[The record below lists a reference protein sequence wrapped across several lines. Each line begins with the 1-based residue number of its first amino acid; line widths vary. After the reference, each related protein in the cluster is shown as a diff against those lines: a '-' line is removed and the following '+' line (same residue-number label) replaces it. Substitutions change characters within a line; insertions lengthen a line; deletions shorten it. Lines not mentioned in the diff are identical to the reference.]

1 MLDFSLSYPLLK
13 PPEMSLKYLIAILFL
28 GYMSC
33 FAQQTPFQTEKILA
47 VDQDRLEASIF
58 ELAKFGMKANG
69 ETSRVAFTDADI
81 ASRTFIISLMKNAGL
96 EVHIDFAGNIIGR
109 RKGNDGTKKIIA
121 FGSHTDTVPDG
132 GNYDGCVGSLAALE
146 VALTLSENNIV
157 TDHPL
162 EVIIFSNEEGGLLG
176 SRALAGALSPEALL
190 VKNSSGFTQ
199 GEGANRLGGDVSKIG
214 QSARKK
220 EELAAF
226 LELHIEQGGILDG
239 ENINIGVVEGIV
251 GIKWWDVE
259 ITGFANHAGT
269 TPMNMR
275 KDALLAASKFII
287 AVNEVTNSFEGKQ
300 VGTVGRISAAP
311 GAPNVIPGKVLL
323 SLEIRD
329 LSSDKIA
336 QVFSGIKQRALAIAE
351 ESNTAI
357 EFHPIDA
364 NAKPALTDRT
374 IQEAIAASANSLG
387 LSHKQMQS
395 GAGHDAQ
402 DMALVAPAGMIF
414 VPSKDGISH
423 SPKEFTSAEDMA
435 NGANVLLHT
444 ILKLDR
450 ELD

>member
-1 MLDFSLSYPLLK
+1 MYY
-13 PPEMSLKYLIAILFL
+13 KYVALILVLAFQA
-28 GYMSC
+28 S
-33 FAQQTPFQTEKILA
+33 FAQQKSSPSEKTLT
-47 VDQDRLEASIF
+47 VNQDRLEASIH
-58 ELAKFGMKANG
+58 ELAKFGMKENG

-81 ASRTFIISLMKNAGL
+81 ASRTYLINLMKSAGL

-109 RKGNDGTKKIIA
+109 REGTDGSKKVIA

-132 GNYDGCVGSLAALE
+132 GNYDGCVGSMAALE
-146 VALTLSENNIV
+146 VALTLFENNV
-157 TDHPL
+157 TTIHPL

-190 VKNSSGFTQ
+190 VKNSSGYTQ
-199 GEGANRLGGDVSKIG
+199 GEGANRLGGDASRIKEA
-214 QSARKK
+214 ARKK
-220 EELAAF
+220 GELAAF

-239 ENINIGVVEGIV
+239 ENIDIGIVEGIV

-300 VGTVGRISAAP
+300 VGTVGRISAEP

-336 QVFSGIKQRALAIAE
+336 QVFSGIQQRAQAIAE
-351 ESNTAI
+351 ESDTTI
-357 EFHPIDA
+357 EFRPIDA
-364 NAKPALTDRT
+364 NAKPALTDKT
-374 IQEAIAASANSLG
+374 IQKAIAASAKNLG
-387 LSHKQMQS
+387 LTQKQMQS

-402 DMALVAPAGMIF
+402 DMALIAPSGMIF

-423 SPKEFTSAEDMA
+423 SPKEFTSAKDMA

-450 ELD
+450 ELE

>member
-1 MLDFSLSYPLLK
+1 
-13 PPEMSLKYLIAILFL
+13 MSLKYLALVLILA
-28 GYMSC
+28 YQPS
-33 FAQQTPFQTEKILA
+33 FAQQTISQSEKTLA
-47 VDQDRLEASIF
+47 VNQNRLEASIF
-58 ELAKFGMKANG
+58 ELAKFGIKPNG

-81 ASRTFIISLMKNAGL
+81 ASRTYLINLMKNAGL
-96 EVHIDFAGNIIGR
+96 QVHIDFAGNIIGR
-109 RKGNDGTKKIIA
+109 REGTDGTKKIIA

-146 VALTLSENNIV
+146 VALTLNENNIV
-157 TDHPL
+157 TNHPL

-190 VKNSSGFTQ
+190 VKNNSGFTQ
-199 GEGANRLGGDVSKIG
+199 GEGANRLGGDVSKIE
-214 QSARKK
+214 QAARKK
-220 EELAAF
+220 GELAAF
-226 LELHIEQGGILDG
+226 LELHIEQGGILYG
-239 ENINIGVVEGIV
+239 ENIDIGVVEGIV

-287 AVNEVTNSFEGKQ
+287 AVNEVTNSIEGKQ
-300 VGTVGRISAAP
+300 VGTVGRISADP

-329 LSSDKIA
+329 LSSERIM
-336 QVFSGIKQRALAIAE
+336 QVFNGIQKRAEEIAT
-351 ESNTAI
+351 ESNTTI
-357 EFHPIDA
+357 SFHPIDA
-364 NAKPALTDRT
+364 NAKPALTDKT
-374 IQEAIAASANSLG
+374 IQEAIASSANNLG
-387 LSHKQMQS
+387 LTLKQMQS

-423 SPKEFTSAEDMA
+423 SPKEFTSAKDMA
-435 NGANVLLHT
+435 NGANVLLQT

-450 ELD
+450 ELK

>member
-1 MLDFSLSYPLLK
+1 MSYKFFSLVLLFG
-13 PPEMSLKYLIAILFL
+13 YL
-28 GYMSC
+28 SC
-33 FAQQTPFQTEKILA
+33 FGQKSSELS
-47 VDQDRLEASIF
+47 VDQDRLESSIF
-58 ELAKFGMKANG
+58 ELAKFGIKDNG
-69 ETSRVAFTDADI
+69 ETSRVAFSDADI
-81 ASRTFIISLMKNAGL
+81 ASRKYLVHLMKNAGL
-96 EVHIDFAGNIIGR
+96 KVHIDFAGNIIGR
-109 RKGNDGTKKIIA
+109 REGTDGSKKTIA

-146 VALTLSENNIV
+146 VALTLFENNI
-157 TDHPL
+157 TTLHPL

-176 SRALAGALSPEALL
+176 SRALAGALSQEALL
-190 VKNSSGFTQ
+190 VKNSTGFTQ
-199 GEGANRLGGDVSKIG
+199 GEGANRLGGDVSKID
-214 QSARKK
+214 QTARK
-220 EELAAF
+220 EGELAAF
-226 LELHIEQGGILDG
+226 LELHIEQGGILDR
-239 ENINIGVVEGIV
+239 ENIDIGVVEGIV

-300 VGTVGRISAAP
+300 VGTVGRIVAEP

-329 LSSDKIA
+329 LSSDKIM
-336 QVFSGIKQRALAIAE
+336 QVFNGIQKRAEEIAK
-351 ESNTAI
+351 ESNTTI

-374 IQEAIAASANSLG
+374 IQEAIAAAVKKLG

-402 DMALVAPAGMIF
+402 DMALIAPAGMIF

-444 ILKLDR
+444 ILKLDK